1 MMNQFIEGMNSCGR
15 LWDTVK
21 RHWKAFQKVF
31 THEEG
36 PLTRLAFRELFSVQW
51 SDEGT
56 NHRDAEEE
64 TMFSWEILLNTIEG
78 VFFVV

>member
-1 MMNQFIEGMNSCGR
+1 M
-15 LWDTVK
+15 
-21 RHWKAFQKVF
+21 F

-64 TMFSWEILLNTIEG
+64 TMFSWESLLNTTEG